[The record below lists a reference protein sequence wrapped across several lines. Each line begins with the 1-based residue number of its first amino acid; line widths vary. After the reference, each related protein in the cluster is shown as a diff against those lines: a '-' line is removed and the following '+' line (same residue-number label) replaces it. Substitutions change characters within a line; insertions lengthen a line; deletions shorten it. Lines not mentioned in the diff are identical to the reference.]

1 MTVARAGGWLR
12 RRGAMHQ
19 QDGAGLAWPHG
30 RVHGMRRARAML
42 AVHRVMSGGRDQCVQ
57 ASMGPFI
64 FCSRGLTRAG
74 ASAWLAEGREPPLAG
89 RRHEPAVSAAS
100 RAPAHSESLA
110 AAHARTPRALAC
122 CQELAAGVCAAR
134 PSQGRA
140 GACSPVQHQG
150 EEMPSY
156 TSRSSKKTPCGREQ
170 VSAVSHGGKCIAG
183 LCRWAARC
191 VCETRQMSARVGR
204 WPDRVV

>member
-1 MTVARAGGWLR
+1 MTAARAGGWLR

-19 QDGAGLAWPHG
+19 QDGAGLAWPPG

-140 GACSPVQHQG
+140 GACSPVQHRG
-150 EEMPSY
+150 EEMPFLY
-156 TSRSSKKTPCGREQ
+156 LTKLQENPMWTR
-170 VSAVSHGGKCIAG
+170 AG
-183 LCRWAARC
+183 LCSQSWRE
-191 VCETRQMSARVGR
+191 VHSGLVQVGR
-204 WPDRVV
+204 ALCV